1 MKRRARMKREGFT
14 IIEITIV
21 IAIIA
26 VLCAIGI
33 PNLLRGRMNSGEAVV
48 LGSCQTIGKACQNF
62 YAYVLPHTYPDDLAQ
77 LANSNPSYIDSLL
90 GSGVKQGY
98 QFLYE
103 RTDPDHYT
111 LLAQPITPGV
121 NGNRYFF
128 LDESGVLR
136 ARSGQAAGA
145 ADPPV
150 E

>member
-1 MKRRARMKREGFT
+1 MKREVRRGARGFT
-14 IIEITIV
+14 VLEITVV

-26 VLCAIGI
+26 VLCSFAV
-33 PNLLRGRMNSGEAVV
+33 PNLLRGRMNSTESVV

-62 YAYVLPHTYPDDLAQ
+62 YSYVQPHTYPDDLAQ
-77 LANSNPSYIDSLL
+77 LANSNPAYIDSLL
-90 GSGVKQGY
+90 GGGVKQGY
-98 QFLYE
+98 QFLYT
-103 RTDPDHYT
+103 RPDPEHYT

-136 ARSGQAAGA
+136 ARHGQAAGPT
-145 ADPPV
+145 DPPV